1 MTKAT
6 WFILTLRV
14 KYKTRDGTSTSG
26 YVPYENIAIVNEK
39 ITFSTKVICN
49 FCVML
54 LGTQNRNGK
63 VIKNMINTGIRGAK
77 KSWKTEQ

>member
-1 MTKAT
+1 MVYSDSKG
-6 WFILTLRV
+6 
-14 KYKTRDGTSTSG
+14 KKHTRDVTSTNG
-26 YVPYENIAIVNEK
+26 YVPYENIAIVNEN
-39 ITFSTKVICN
+39 ITFSTKAVCN

-77 KSWKTEQ
+77 KNWKMEQ